1 MSSGDPYRGHSAQFK
16 LQLCHDIR
24 SGTLGRRDAPA
35 TPCPGCK
42 CKHGQKHG
50 HAAYKPS
57 PKRGGQQKAPV
68 AELRQGLVFGGVDG
82 TRTRDPRRDRPVF

>member
-35 TPCPGCK
+35 HTM
-42 CKHGQKHG
+42 
-50 HAAYKPS
+50 
-57 PKRGGQQKAPV
+57 
-68 AELRQGLVFGGVDG
+68 
-82 TRTRDPRRDRPVF
+82 PRV